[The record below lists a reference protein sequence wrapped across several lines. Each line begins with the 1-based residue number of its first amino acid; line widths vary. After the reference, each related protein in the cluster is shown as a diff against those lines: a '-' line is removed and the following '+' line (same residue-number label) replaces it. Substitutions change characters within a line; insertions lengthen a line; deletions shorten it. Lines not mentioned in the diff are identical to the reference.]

1 MSNWYKSLCT
11 YNIHHSILASL
22 NIKMKLFSALLFV
35 FGVSQAKDE
44 NGNFGINDKELTNK
58 TSESINNESDTIS

>member
-1 MSNWYKSLCT
+1 
-11 YNIHHSILASL
+11 
-22 NIKMKLFSALLFV
+22 MKLFSALLFV